1 MKTKT
6 KTTGKMNAKA
16 VGATIRDLR
25 IKAGYDT
32 QGEFGKVIGKN
43 GATVSLMERGH
54 RPPNV
59 NTLIKMKDIFKVSV
73 DTILGV

>member
-6 KTTGKMNAKA
+6 MTKVNPKT

-25 IKAGYDT
+25 MKAGYAT

-43 GATVSLMERGH
+43 GSMVSLMERGH
-54 RPPNV
+54 RVPNV
-59 NTLIKMKDIFKVSV
+59 NTLIKMKSIFKVSV